1 MKCRDSQIPFDFI
14 ICASA
19 ASALTNNSTEKG
31 KTRKVTNLR
40 MWANVFHM
48 GAFDTSKCF

>member
-19 ASALTNNSTEKG
+19 LTCNSTEKG